1 MEQEVLALPSIDST
15 SENERSFH
23 GLFIDMGHLTK
34 SPSRFNERL
43 DFLWNPNS
51 KYSPNCNI
59 CTCVFVQFKKI
70 DERTLKMQQVV
81 VADHAQGKGI
91 GTKLILFSEQ
101 FAVSAGFSSIFLHAR
116 ESVIGFYERLN
127 YVREGERF
135 IEVTIPHFKARKKLQ

>member
-1 MEQEVLALPSIDST
+1 MDIHFLETQYGSPDYRVSCDLRDELLRKPLGMS
-15 SENERSFH
+15 
-23 GLFIDMGHLTK
+23 LFDQDLEEEKDFIHLIGK
-34 SPSRFNERL
+34 DEDEKL
-43 DFLWNPNS
+43 IAYL
-51 KYSPNCNI
+51 
-59 CTCVFVQFKKI
+59 QFKKI
-70 DERTLKMQQVV
+70 EERTLKMQQVV